1 MDSLVESEGEPELPL
16 ERGMIASTVAH
27 TLTRL
32 AFCERE
38 LRACKPISPDGC
50 WAAALRYIRLAR
62 QMLEAAEVSAVRA
75 GHWTSPLGVEGS
87 LTNPSIPGG
96 QDDGGVKATAVHG

>member
-62 QMLEAAEVSAVRA
+62 QMLEAAECDQ
-75 GHWTSPLGVEGS
+75 GHVIDEVD
-87 LTNPSIPGG
+87 I
-96 QDDGGVKATAVHG
+96 